1 MSKGSKCSMLSVKS
15 HVGIG
20 SRWQVAL
27 EHDLMTFI
35 NNSDG
40 VTKSNVS
47 NKVIPSFTLLS
58 SNLLL
63 GIEWYESISILYSNL
78 FNFVHKERR
87 KLGAK

>member
-1 MSKGSKCSMLSVKS
+1 MSVSKGSKCSILFFKS

-20 SRWQVAL
+20 SRRQVAL
-27 EHDLMTFI
+27 EHDLKAF

-47 NKVIPSFTLLS
+47 NKATPSSTLS

-63 GIEWYESISILYSNL
+63 GIEWYEINFYSNL
-78 FNFVHKERR
+78 FNFVHK
-87 KLGAK
+87 